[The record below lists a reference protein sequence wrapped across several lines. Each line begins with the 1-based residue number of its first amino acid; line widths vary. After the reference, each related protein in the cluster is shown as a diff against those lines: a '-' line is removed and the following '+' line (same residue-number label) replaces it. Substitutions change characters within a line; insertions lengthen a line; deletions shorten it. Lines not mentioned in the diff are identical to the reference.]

1 MLIMV
6 MVIRA
11 LKICAV
17 TGVLDFMCSR
27 DKKLAGETSR
37 KNIKWSNPTPGRD
50 PRVRQQNRIFR

>member
-1 MLIMV
+1 MV

-27 DKKLAGETSR
+27 DKKLTGDTSR
-37 KNIKWSNPTPGRD
+37 TNIK
-50 PRVRQQNRIFR
+50 